1 MPKAALLIAVVVA
14 LPVAIVL
21 AALAARAAKRLLVP
35 VPYGLQSEFTVLAWG
50 AESEG
55 RGVVRLPAPP
65 LARAPQFSRT
75 DARGRYGLMW
85 EVPGGGIGHGHLG
98 AVRSRD
104 AGSLERPLDVV
115 VGPPPGPGTPA
126 RLDVTLYRRD
136 PLADHGV
143 PFDDVRM
150 RGPVGDV
157 AAWWI
162 DRGSDAAVV
171 MVHGRRR
178 GDRTEALR
186 ALPIVAEQGVSVL
199 VTSYRN
205 HDASA
210 PSPSG
215 LFTYAQDE
223 ADDLLAALAWL
234 RERGVRRVAVVGF
247 SMGGAI
253 ALVARERWPAEGPR
267 LLGIALDSPLLD
279 PREVVRFA
287 VVRSGFPLPD
297 LLTELA
303 LALAAVRAGVRWRP
317 LDLRRVAPGLDVPVL
332 LIGAVEDQT
341 IPIGL
346 LDAFAAAAPADTLSY
361 WRVEGA
367 GHVEAYNVDP
377 EGYGARLRAFL
388 TAALAR

>member
-1 MPKAALLIAVVVA
+1 VARAALLIAIVLA
-14 LPVAIVL
+14 LPLGIVL
-21 AALAARAAKRLLVP
+21 AALAARVARRLLVP
-35 VPYGLQSEFTVLAWG
+35 VPYGLQGEFTVLG
-50 AESEG
+50 FDAENEQ

-65 LARAPQFSRT
+65 ARASQFSRT
-75 DARGRYGLMW
+75 DARGLFGLLW
-85 EVPGGGIGHGHLG
+85 ELPGGGIGHGHLG

-136 PLADHGV
+136 PLADHGI
-143 PFDDVRM
+143 PFVDVRLP
-150 RGPVGDV
+150 GPVGDV

-178 GDRTEALR
+178 GDRSEALR

-210 PSPSG
+210 ASPSG
-215 LFTYAQDE
+215 LFTYGQDE

-234 RERGVRRVAVVGF
+234 SRRGVRRVAVVAY
-247 SMGGAI
+247 SMGA
-253 ALVARERWPAEGPR
+253 AVTLVARERWPAEAPA
-267 LLGIALDSPLLD
+267 LLGIVMDSPLLD
-279 PREVVRFA
+279 PREVVRLA
-287 VVRSGFPLPD
+287 VLRSGFPLPD
-297 LLTELA
+297 LLTDLA
-303 LALAAVRAGVRWRP
+303 LAWAAVRAGVAWSP

-332 LIGAVEDQT
+332 LIAPVEDRT

-346 LDAFAAAAPADTLSY
+346 LDAFAAAAPAHMLTD

-377 EGYGARLRAFL
+377 EGYAARLRAFL
-388 TAALAR
+388 ADVLRG

>member
-1 MPKAALLIAVVVA
+1 MARAALLIAIVIA
-14 LPVAIVL
+14 LPLAVVL
-21 AALAARAAKRLLVP
+21 AALTARVARGLLVP
-35 VPYGLQSEFTVLAWG
+35 VPYGLQSEFTVLG
-50 AESEG
+50 FDPEG
-55 RGVVRLPAPP
+55 EHRGVVRLPAPP
-65 LARAPQFSRT
+65 ERASQFSRT
-75 DARGRYGLMW
+75 EAHGRYGLMW

-98 AVRSRD
+98 AVRARGD
-104 AGSLERPLDVV
+104 GSLERTLDVV

-143 PFDDVRM
+143 PFEDVRL

-178 GDRTEALR
+178 GDRSEALR

-210 PSPSG
+210 ASPSG
-215 LFTYAQDE
+215 LFTYGQDE

-234 RERGVRRVAVVGF
+234 RERGVRRLAVMGY
-247 SMGGAI
+247 SMGAAV
-253 ALVARERWPAEGPR
+253 ALVARERWPAEAPT
-267 LLGIALDSPLLD
+267 LLGIAMDSPLLD
-279 PREVVRFA
+279 PREVVRLA

-297 LLTELA
+297 LLTDLA
-303 LALAAVRAGVRWRP
+303 LTWAAVRAGVAWGP

-332 LIGAVEDQT
+332 LIGAVDDRT
-341 IPIGL
+341 IPIAL
-346 LDAFAAAAPADTLSY
+346 LDEFAAAAPADTLTY
-361 WRVEGA
+361 WRVAGA
-367 GHVEAYNVDP
+367 DHVEAYNLDP
-377 EGYGARLRAFL
+377 EGYAARLSAFL
-388 TAALAR
+388 EGVLRR